1 MSDLLPLYA
10 LRILHIVVGV
20 FWVGTVVF
28 MAAFL
33 SPSVRAA
40 GPAGGAVLQQLM
52 GVRRLPLWIMGAMAV
67 TLLSGL
73 GLYWRDS
80 AGFQS
85 AWLGVGRRQDLRAG
99 RRRSPSAPPS
109 WAWRSTCRPGA
120 GSRKSV
126 GRLQSAGRPPTP
138 EEQATLAALQ
148 ARLGRASVVAA
159 VLLVIATLLM
169 AIARYVP

>member
-1 MSDLLPLYA
+1 MSELLPLYA

-33 SPSVRAA
+33 TPSVRAA

-52 GVRRLPLWIMGAMAV
+52 GVRRLPLWIMGAMVV

-85 AWLGVGRRQDLRAG
+85 AWLA
-99 RRRSPSAPPS
+99 S
-109 WAWRSTCRPGA
+109 GA
-120 GSRKSV
+120 GKVFGLGGAVAIAASILGMAINMPAARRLTEISS
-126 GRLQSAGRPPTP
+126 RLQAAGRPPTP

-148 ARLGRASVVAA
+148 ARLSRASVVAA
-159 VLLVIATLLM
+159 VLLVTATLLM

>member
-1 MSDLLPLYA
+1 MSDLLALYV

-33 SPSVRAA
+33 SPSLRAA
-40 GPAGGAVLQQLM
+40 GPAGGAVIQQLM
-52 GVRRLPLWIMGAMAV
+52 GARRLPLWIMGAMAL
-67 TLLSGL
+67 TLLSGV
-73 GLYWRDS
+73 GLYWHDS

-85 AWLGVGRRQDLRAG
+85 AWLG
-99 RRRSPSAPPS
+99 S
-109 WAWRSTCRPGA
+109 GA
-120 GSRKSV
+120 GKVFGLGGGVAFAASILGMAINMPTARRLAEIS

-138 EEQATLAALQ
+138 DEQAALAALQ
-148 ARLGRASVVAA
+148 GRLSRASVIAA
-159 VLLVIATLLM
+159 VLLVTATLLM

>member
-33 SPSVRAA
+33 TPSVRAA
-40 GPAGGAVLQQLM
+40 GPGGGAVLQQLM
-52 GVRRLPLWIMGAMAV
+52 GVRRLPLWIMGAMVV

-85 AWLGVGRRQDLRAG
+85 AWLASGAGKTFGLGAAVAIGASVLGVAVNMPAG
-99 RRRSPSAPPS
+99 RRLAEII
-109 WAWRSTCRPGA
+109 
-120 GSRKSV
+120 

>member
-1 MSDLLPLYA
+1 MSELLGLYA

-52 GVRRLPLWIMGAMAV
+52 GARRLPLWIMGCMVV

-73 GLYWRDS
+73 ALYWRDS
-80 AGFQS
+80 AGLQS
-85 AWLGVGRRQDLRAG
+85 AWLA
-99 RRRSPSAPPS
+99 S
-109 WAWRSTCRPGA
+109 GA
-120 GSRKSV
+120 GKIFGLGGAFAFAASILGMAINMPTARRLTEIS
-126 GRLQSAGRPPTP
+126 GRLQAAGRPPTP
-138 EEQATLAALQ
+138 EEQATLTALQ
-148 ARLGRASVVAA
+148 GRLSTASGVAA
-159 VLLVIATLLM
+159 VLLVLATLLM

>member
-1 MSDLLPLYA
+1 MTELIPLYA

-52 GVRRLPLWIMGAMAV
+52 GARRLPLWLMGAMAV

-85 AWLGVGRRQDLRAG
+85 AWLGSGTGKTFGLGAVVAFGASIVGVAVNMPTGRRLAEI
-99 RRRSPSAPPS
+99 
-109 WAWRSTCRPGA
+109 T
-120 GSRKSV
+120 
-126 GRLQSAGRPPTP
+126 GRLHSAGRPPTP

-148 ARLGRASVVAA
+148 ARLAKASVIVAT
-159 VLLVIATLLM
+159 LLVLATLLM

>member
-1 MSDLLPLYA
+1 MSHLLALYA
-10 LRILHIVVGV
+10 VRIVHIVVGV

-33 SPSVRAA
+33 TPSLRAA
-40 GPAGGAVLQQLM
+40 GPAGGAVIQQLM
-52 GVRRLPLWIMGAMAV
+52 GVRRLPLWIMGGMAL

-80 AGFQS
+80 SGFQS
-85 AWLGVGRRQDLRAG
+85 AWLA
-99 RRRSPSAPPS
+99 S
-109 WAWRSTCRPGA
+109 GA
-120 GSRKSV
+120 GKVFGLGGAVAIAASILGMAINMPTARRLAEIS
-126 GRLQSAGRPPTP
+126 GRLQAAGRPPTS

-148 ARLGRASVVAA
+148 VRLGRASVVAS
-159 VLLVIATLLM
+159 VLLVTATLLM

>member
-1 MSDLLPLYA
+1 MSELLPLYA

-33 SPSVRAA
+33 APSVRAA

-52 GVRRLPLWIMGAMAV
+52 GIRRLPLWIMGAMVV

-85 AWLGVGRRQDLRAG
+85 AWLGSGAG
-99 RRRSPSAPPS
+99 RAFGLGGAVAIAASILGMAINMPTARRLTEIS
-109 WAWRSTCRPGA
+109 
-120 GSRKSV
+120 
-126 GRLQSAGRPPTP
+126 GRLQAAGRPPTP
-138 EEQATLAALQ
+138 EEQAALGALQ
-148 ARLGRASVVAA
+148 ARLSRASVVAA
-159 VLLVIATLLM
+159 VLLVTATLLM

>member
-1 MSDLLPLYA
+1 MSHFLALYA

-33 SPSVRAA
+33 TPSVRAA
-40 GPAGGAVLQQLM
+40 GPGGGAVFQQLM
-52 GVRRLPLWIMGAMAV
+52 GVRRLPLWIMGAMVV

-85 AWLGVGRRQDLRAG
+85 AWLASGAGKVFGLGGAVAIGASILGMAINMPAG
-99 RRRSPSAPPS
+99 RRLAEI
-109 WAWRSTCRPGA
+109 T
-120 GSRKSV
+120 

>member
-10 LRILHIVVGV
+10 LRLLHIVVGV

-40 GPAGGAVLQQLM
+40 GPGGGAVLQQLM
-52 GVRRLPLWIMGAMAV
+52 GARRLPLWLMGAMVV

-80 AGFQS
+80 GGFQS
-85 AWLGVGRRQDLRAG
+85 AWLGSGAGKTFGLGAAVAFGASILGVTVNMPTGRRLAEL
-99 RRRSPSAPPS
+99 A
-109 WAWRSTCRPGA
+109 
-120 GSRKSV
+120 

-148 ARLGRASVVAA
+148 ARLGKASVVVA
-159 VLLVIATLLM
+159 VLLVIATMLM
-169 AIARYVP
+169 AVARYVP

>member
-1 MSDLLPLYA
+1 MSSLLPLYA
-10 LRILHIVVGV
+10 LRVLHIVVGV
-20 FWVGTVVF
+20 FWVGTVIF

-40 GPAGGAVLQQLM
+40 GPGGGAVIQQIV
-52 GVRRLPLWIMGAMAV
+52 GVRRLPIWLMGGMAV

-80 AGFQS
+80 AGFHS
-85 AWLGVGRRQDLRAG
+85 AWLGSGAGKTFGLGAAVAIGASILGMAINMPTGRRLADIL
-99 RRRSPSAPPS
+99 
-109 WAWRSTCRPGA
+109 
-120 GSRKSV
+120 

-138 EEQATLAALQ
+138 DEQATLAALQ

-159 VLLVIATLLM
+159 ILLVIATLLM

>member
-20 FWVGTVVF
+20 LWVGTVVF

-33 SPSVRAA
+33 TPSVRAS
-40 GPAGGAVLQQLM
+40 GPGGGAVLQQLM
-52 GVRRLPLWIMGAMAV
+52 GARRLPLWLMGAMAV

-85 AWLGVGRRQDLRAG
+85 AWLASGAAKTFGLGAAVAIGASVLGVAVNMPAG
-99 RRRSPSAPPS
+99 RRLAEI
-109 WAWRSTCRPGA
+109 
-120 GSRKSV
+120 V

-148 ARLGRASVVAA
+148 VRLGRASVVAA

>member
-52 GVRRLPLWIMGAMAV
+52 GARRLPLWIMGAMVV

-85 AWLGVGRRQDLRAG
+85 AWLGSGAGKTFGLGAVVAFGASILGMAVNMPTGRRLAEII
-99 RRRSPSAPPS
+99 S
-109 WAWRSTCRPGA
+109 
-120 GSRKSV
+120 
-126 GRLQSAGRPPTP
+126 RLQSAGRPPTP

>member
-1 MSDLLPLYA
+1 MSHLLALYA
-10 LRILHIVVGV
+10 VRIIHIVVGV

-33 SPSVRAA
+33 MPSVRAA
-40 GPAGGAVLQQLM
+40 GPAGGTVIQQLM
-52 GVRRLPLWIMGAMAV
+52 GVRRLPLWIMGSMAL

-85 AWLGVGRRQDLRAG
+85 AWLA
-99 RRRSPSAPPS
+99 S
-109 WAWRSTCRPGA
+109 GA
-120 GSRKSV
+120 GKAFGLGGAVAIAASILGMAINMPTARRLTEIS
-126 GRLQSAGRPPTP
+126 GRLQAAGRPPTP

-159 VLLVIATLLM
+159 VLLVTATLLM

>member
-1 MSDLLPLYA
+1 MSELLPLYA
-10 LRILHIVVGV
+10 LRTLHIVVGV

-33 SPSVRAA
+33 APSVRAA

-52 GVRRLPLWIMGAMAV
+52 GVRRLPLWIMGAMVV

-85 AWLGVGRRQDLRAG
+85 AWLGSGAG
-99 RRRSPSAPPS
+99 RVFGLGGAVAIAASILGMAINMPTARRLTEIS
-109 WAWRSTCRPGA
+109 
-120 GSRKSV
+120 
-126 GRLQSAGRPPTP
+126 GRLQAAGRPPTP
-138 EEQATLAALQ
+138 EEQAALAALH
-148 ARLGRASVVAA
+148 ARLSRASVVAA
-159 VLLVIATLLM
+159 VLLVTATLLM

>member
-1 MSDLLPLYA
+1 MSELLALYA
-10 LRILHIVVGV
+10 LRILHVVVGV

-33 SPSVRAA
+33 MPSVRAA
-40 GPAGGAVLQQLM
+40 GPAGGAVIQQLM
-52 GVRRLPLWIMGAMAV
+52 GVRRLPLWIMGGMAL

-85 AWLGVGRRQDLRAG
+85 AWLA
-99 RRRSPSAPPS
+99 S
-109 WAWRSTCRPGA
+109 GA
-120 GSRKSV
+120 GKVFGLGGAVAIAASILGMAINMPTARRLAEIS
-126 GRLQSAGRPPTP
+126 GRLQAAGRPPTP

-148 ARLGRASVVAA
+148 ARLSRASVVAA
-159 VLLVIATLLM
+159 VLLVTATLLM

>member
-1 MSDLLPLYA
+1 MSHFLDLYA

-28 MAAFL
+28 MAVFL
-33 SPSVRAA
+33 TPSVRAA

-52 GVRRLPLWIMGAMAV
+52 GVRRLPLWIMGAMAI
-67 TLLSGL
+67 TLLSGV
-73 GLYWRDS
+73 GLYWHDS

-85 AWLGVGRRQDLRAG
+85 AWLA
-99 RRRSPSAPPS
+99 S
-109 WAWRSTCRPGA
+109 GA
-120 GSRKSV
+120 GKVFGLGGAVAIVASILGMAINMPTARRLTEIS
-126 GRLQSAGRPPTP
+126 GRLQAAGRPPTP
-138 EEQATLAALQ
+138 DEQATLTALQ
-148 ARLGRASVVAA
+148 GRLSRASVVAA

>member
-1 MSDLLPLYA
+1 MSDLIALYA

-33 SPSVRAA
+33 TPSVRAA
-40 GPAGGAVLQQLM
+40 GPAGGAVIQHLM
-52 GVRRLPLWIMGAMAV
+52 GVRRLPLWIMGGMV
-67 TLLSGL
+67 LTLLSGF

-85 AWLGVGRRQDLRAG
+85 AWLA
-99 RRRSPSAPPS
+99 S
-109 WAWRSTCRPGA
+109 GA
-120 GSRKSV
+120 GKVFGLGGAVALAASILGVAINMPTARRLTEIS
-126 GRLQSAGRPPTP
+126 GRLQAAGRPPTP
-138 EEQATLAALQ
+138 DEQVTLAALQ
-148 ARLGRASVVAA
+148 GRLSRAGVVAA

>member
-1 MSDLLPLYA
+1 MSELLGLYA

-33 SPSVRAA
+33 TPSARAA
-40 GPAGGAVLQQLM
+40 GPAGGAVIQQLM
-52 GVRRLPLWIMGAMAV
+52 GVRRLPLWIMGGMVV
-67 TLLSGL
+67 TLLSGIA
-73 GLYWRDS
+73 LYWRDS

-85 AWLGVGRRQDLRAG
+85 AWLA
-99 RRRSPSAPPS
+99 S
-109 WAWRSTCRPGA
+109 GA
-120 GSRKSV
+120 GKVFGLGGAVAFAASILGMAINMPTARRLTEIT

-148 ARLGRASVVAA
+148 GRLSKASVLAA

>member
-1 MSDLLPLYA
+1 MSHPLALYA

-33 SPSVRAA
+33 MPSLRAA
-40 GPAGGAVLQQLM
+40 GPAGGAVIQQLM
-52 GVRRLPLWIMGAMAV
+52 GVRRLPLWIMGGMAL

-85 AWLGVGRRQDLRAG
+85 AWLASGAGRVFGLGGAVAIAASILGMAVNMPTGRRLTEI
-99 RRRSPSAPPS
+99 S
-109 WAWRSTCRPGA
+109 
-120 GSRKSV
+120 
-126 GRLQSAGRPPTP
+126 GRLQAAGRPPTP

-159 VLLVIATLLM
+159 VLLITATLLM

>member
-1 MSDLLPLYA
+1 MSHPLALYA

-28 MAAFL
+28 LAAFL
-33 SPSVRAA
+33 TPSVRGA
-40 GPAGGAVLQQLM
+40 GPAGSAVLQQLM
-52 GVRRLPLWIMGAMAV
+52 GVRRLPIWIMGAMVV

-85 AWLGVGRRQDLRAG
+85 VWLASGAGKTFGLGGAVAIVASILGMAVNMPAG
-99 RRRSPSAPPS
+99 RRLAEI
-109 WAWRSTCRPGA
+109 G
-120 GSRKSV
+120 
-126 GRLQSAGRPPTP
+126 GRLQAAGRPPTP
-138 EEQATLAALQ
+138 DEQATLAALQ

-159 VLLVIATLLM
+159 VLLVTATLLM

>member
-1 MSDLLPLYA
+1 MSHFFALYT

-33 SPSVRAA
+33 TPSVRAA
-40 GPAGGAVLQQLM
+40 GPGGGAVFQQLM
-52 GVRRLPLWIMGAMAV
+52 GVRRLPLWIMGAMVV

-85 AWLGVGRRQDLRAG
+85 AWLASGPGKVFGLGGAVAIGASILGLAVNMRAG
-99 RRRSPSAPPS
+99 RRLAEI
-109 WAWRSTCRPGA
+109 T
-120 GSRKSV
+120 

-138 EEQATLAALQ
+138 DEQATLAALQ

-159 VLLVIATLLM
+159 VLLVIAMLLM

>member
-1 MSDLLPLYA
+1 MSHFLSLYA

-33 SPSVRAA
+33 TPSVRAA
-40 GPAGGAVLQQLM
+40 GPAGGAVIQQLM
-52 GVRRLPLWIMGAMAV
+52 GARRLPLWIMGAMVV

-85 AWLGVGRRQDLRAG
+85 AWLA
-99 RRRSPSAPPS
+99 S
-109 WAWRSTCRPGA
+109 GA
-120 GSRKSV
+120 GKTFGLGGGVAFAASILGMAINMPTARRLTEIS
-126 GRLQSAGRPPTP
+126 GRLQAAGRPPTP

-148 ARLGRASVVAA
+148 GRLSRASVVAA
-159 VLLVIATLLM
+159 VLLVTATLLM

>member
-33 SPSVRAA
+33 SPSVSAA

-85 AWLGVGRRQDLRAG
+85 AWLGSGAGKTFGLGAVVAFGASILGMAVNMPTGRRLAEI
-99 RRRSPSAPPS
+99 
-109 WAWRSTCRPGA
+109 
-120 GSRKSV
+120 V
-126 GRLQSAGRPPTP
+126 GRLQSAGRSPTP

>member
-1 MSDLLPLYA
+1 MSHFLALYA

-33 SPSVRAA
+33 TPSVRSA
-40 GPAGGAVLQQLM
+40 GPAGNAVIQQLM
-52 GVRRLPLWIMGAMAV
+52 GVRRLPLWIMGAMAI
-67 TLLSGL
+67 TLLSGV
-73 GLYWRDS
+73 GLYWHDS

-85 AWLGVGRRQDLRAG
+85 AWLA
-99 RRRSPSAPPS
+99 S
-109 WAWRSTCRPGA
+109 GA
-120 GSRKSV
+120 GKVFGLGGAVAIVASILGMAINMPTARRLTEIS
-126 GRLQSAGRPPTP
+126 GRLQAAGRPPTP
-138 EEQATLAALQ
+138 DEQATLTALQ
-148 ARLGRASVVAA
+148 GRLSRASVVAA